1 MVNAKQAQSMSNEE
15 LAQAWLKNAE
25 AAAAKE
31 LATNALVR
39 QIGEGVH
46 VYRELEKRG
55 EPAIR
60 QILSFLDHPLDR
72 VRCLAADFCYPIAP
86 ERCSEALIAISDNG
100 GLMGMDAAMALLMH
114 DGTATERLKT
124 PKLKKRL
131 EDNDAALAKLERDL
145 KSRKKS

>member
-1 MVNAKQAQSMSNEE
+1 MVRDIE
-15 LAQAWLKNAE
+15 LA
-25 AAAAKE
+25 
-31 LATNALVR
+31 
-39 QIGEGVH
+39 
-46 VYRELEKRG
+46 RELEQRG